1 MKIGRNEP
9 CPCGSGKKYKKCCM
23 NNLQKDD
30 KNKALHENHKA
41 TQELEQVEY
50 RYGMLKQGMEPATL
64 PIIKWR
70 GSRISSEVR
79 ESINEEE
86 ILNLGGIYG
95 DKTAGDPIEYDH
107 LRLVL
112 TGGTVEI
119 IVYNRGIS
127 LMMSDNK
134 RIRRIHR
141 VLCKLRKP

>member
-1 MKIGRNEP
+1 MKIGRNDP
-9 CPCGSGKKYKKCCM
+9 CPCGSGKKYKKCCIS
-23 NNLQKDD
+23 NFQNSDN
-30 KNKALHENHKA
+30 NKAPNQNHK
-41 TQELEQVEY
+41 TIQELEQIEY
-50 RYGMLKQGMEPATL
+50 RYGMLERGMKPDTF
-64 PIIKWR
+64 PVIKWR
-70 GSRISSEVR
+70 GTKIPSEVR

-127 LMMSDNK
+127 LMMSDDK
-134 RIRRIHR
+134 RIRCIHR
-141 VLCKLRKP
+141 VLCKLRKT